1 MVWRHIDDLCAG
13 ILIVGCFVAIFVG
26 ENGQAWGIL
35 GVAAGWC
42 MRKGTTAGINAVKRD
57 KNKTP

>member
-1 MVWRHIDDLCAG
+1 MFWRHIDDLCAG
-13 ILIVGCFVAIFVG
+13 VLIVGSFVAIFVG

-42 MRKGTTAGINAVKRD
+42 MRKGGEAGKNAVKLNKD
-57 KNKTP
+57 KSP